1 MTQLTFQQAVV
12 EAIAEEME
20 RDPTVF
26 HLGQDIGPIYNGAMH
41 STMGLGERFGP
52 GRIIETPVSEAA
64 MMGSAI
70 GAALGGMR
78 PIVQIMFA
86 EFLGLVV
93 SPLVSDAGSMWYK
106 SDGKAS
112 VPLVARVMFGAGPHR
127 GHPEDYQAW
136 VSSVPGV
143 KVVMPSGPTDAKGLM
158 KSAIRDNN
166 PVVFFEHMNIF
177 HGTREDIAAD
187 SPAIPL
193 GLADIK
199 RKGDDVTIVA
209 TAMML
214 RHALKAADQLAK
226 DGISVEVI
234 DPRTI
239 VPMDSATVLKSVART
254 RRLVVVSE
262 SWKTGDPLS
271 DLAATVA
278 EELGASGPLAIRRL
292 GLQNTPRPFALALAK
307 AVIPDVDNI
316 KCAVMQVLEGK
327 K

>member
-1 MTQLTFQQAVV
+1 MSLLTFQQAVI

-41 STMGLGERFGP
+41 SAMGLGDRFGP
-52 GRIIETPVSEAA
+52 SRIIETPVSEAA

-93 SPLVSDAGSMWYK
+93 SPLVSDAGAMWYK
-106 SDGKAS
+106 SDGKAR
-112 VPLVARVMFGAGPHR
+112 VPLVVRVLFGAGPHR

-143 KVVMPSGPTDAKGLM
+143 KVVMPSGPQDAKGLM

-166 PVVFFEHMNIF
+166 PVVFYEHMNIF
-177 HGTREDIAAD
+177 HGAREEVAAN

-193 GLADIK
+193 GRADIK
-199 RKGDDVTIVA
+199 RAGDDVTVVA
-209 TAMML
+209 TAMMV
-214 RHALKAADQLAK
+214 RHAMKAADQLAK
-226 DGISVEVI
+226 QGVSAEVI

-239 VPMDSATVLKSVART
+239 VPMDTDTVLASVART
-254 RRLVVVSE
+254 RRLVLVSE
-262 SWKTGDPLS
+262 SWKTGDPLT

-278 EELGASGPLAIRRL
+278 EELGTGGPLAIRRL

-307 AVIPDVDNI
+307 AVIPDVAQI
-316 KCAVMQVLEGK
+316 VEAVAQVMECRT
-327 K
+327 